1 LAAAIFAAVSSAN
14 RAQGGS
20 VRQPVASDIDAPRT
34 AVGPLAGL
42 RVLDVASFI
51 AAPAAAVVM
60 ADFGADVIKVEPPD
74 GDPLRRMGDGAGMP
88 KCAVDYSWELDA
100 RNKRSIALDLKSAEG
115 RAVLDRLIAGAD
127 VLITNFPFPVRARLR
142 LRYDDV
148 APLNPRLIYA
158 SLSGYGEAGPEAN
171 QPGYDVSAYFGRSAI
186 VDAMRVADGP
196 PSLTLPAQ
204 GDHPTAMT
212 LFGGIM
218 LALYSRERTGR
229 GGQVAT
235 NLIHNGVWSNGIFA
249 QAALLGA
256 FPEPRRGRQFAKN
269 ALANAYRARDGR
281 WLSLVIVR
289 EERLWAG
296 FCRAMELTHL
306 IDDPRFATRADRAR
320 HVPELMAILDAQ
332 FATRDLA
339 EWRARLT
346 AADITFGA
354 LPGLRDLPDDPQL
367 AANGTFVATD
377 DPALP
382 RTIANPLALAGAPH
396 MPPRRAPTLG
406 QHSDDILREL
416 GYADVDIRR
425 LRGGGA
431 VV

>member
-1 LAAAIFAAVSSAN
+1 MLPAPRSSLPRREPGRGGDVSQPVVTDVDASRAAA
-14 RAQGGS
+14 
-20 VRQPVASDIDAPRT
+20 
-34 AVGPLAGL
+34 GPLAGL

-88 KCAVDYSWELDA
+88 KCAVDYSWELDS
-100 RNKRSIALDLKSAEG
+100 RNKRSIALDLKSAPG
-115 RAVLDRLIAGAD
+115 HAVLDRLITRAD

-148 APLNPRLIYA
+148 APLNARLIYA
-158 SLSGYGEAGPEAN
+158 SLSGYGETGPEAN
-171 QPGYDVSAYFGRSAI
+171 QPGYDVTAYFGRSAI

-218 LALYSRERTGR
+218 LALYTRERTGR
-229 GGQVAT
+229 GGEVAT

-289 EERLWAG
+289 EERLWSG
-296 FCRAMELTHL
+296 LCRAMELPHL
-306 IDDPRFATRADRAR
+306 VDDPRFVTRSARAK

-339 EWRARLT
+339 DWRTRLA

-367 AANGTFVATD
+367 AVNGAFVPTG

-382 RTIANPLALAGAPH
+382 RTIANPLNLTGSPH
-396 MPPRRAPTLG
+396 VPPRRAPTLG
-406 QHSDDILREL
+406 QHSDEILREA
-416 GYADVDIRR
+416 GYADAEVAR
-425 LRGGGA
+425 LRAAGT

>member
-1 LAAAIFAAVSSAN
+1 MADIATCEAAL
-14 RAQGGS
+14 
-20 VRQPVASDIDAPRT
+20 
-34 AVGPLAGL
+34 PLAGV

-51 AAPAAAVVM
+51 AGPAAATVM

-88 KCAVDYSWELDA
+88 KCGVDYSWALDN
-100 RNKRSIALDLKSAEG
+100 RGKRAIALDLKSDAG
-115 RAVLDRLIAGAD
+115 RAVLDRLIAHAD
-127 VLITNFPFPVRARLR
+127 VLITNYPFPVRARLR

-148 APLNPRLIYA
+148 APINPRLIYA
-158 SLSGYGEAGPEAN
+158 SLSGYGETGPEAD
-171 QPGYDVSAYFGRSAI
+171 QPGFDITTYFGRSGI

-212 LFGGIM
+212 LFGAIM
-218 LALYSRERTGR
+218 LALYTRQSTGR

-235 NLIHNGVWSNGIFA
+235 NLLHNGIWSNGIFA

-296 FCRAMELTHL
+296 FCRAMDLPQLT
-306 IDDPRFATRADRAR
+306 DDPRFASRAARAER
-320 HVPELMAILDAQ
+320 VPELMAILDAQ

-339 EWRARLT
+339 DWRVRL
-346 AADITFGA
+346 AAAGITFGV

-367 AANGTFVATD
+367 VANGTFVATGD
-377 DPALP
+377 TDVP
-382 RTIANPLALAGAPH
+382 RTIASPFSMAGMSQA
-396 MPPRRAPTLG
+396 PPRRAPDLG
-406 QHSDDILREL
+406 AHTDEILRET
-416 GYADVDIRR
+416 GHDADAIAT
-425 LRGGGA
+425 LRASGA

>member
-1 LAAAIFAAVSSAN
+1 
-14 RAQGGS
+14 
-20 VRQPVASDIDAPRT
+20 VAGIGTSN
-34 AVGPLAGL
+34 VGTLPLAGV

-51 AAPAAAVVM
+51 AGPAAAVVM

-74 GDPLRRMGDGAGMP
+74 GDPLRRMNMGAGMP
-88 KCAVDYSWELDA
+88 KCPVDYSWELDG
-100 RNKRSIALDLKSAEG
+100 RNKRSIALDLKHPDG
-115 RAVLDRLIAGAD
+115 RAVLDRLIARAD
-127 VLITNFPFPVRARLR
+127 VLITNYPFPVRARLR

-148 APLNPRLIYA
+148 APLNPRLVYA
-158 SLSGYGEAGPEAN
+158 SLSGHGEAGPEADH
-171 QPGYDVSAYFGRSAI
+171 PGYDVTAYFGRSGI

-218 LALYSRERTGR
+218 LALFARERTGR

-235 NLIHNGVWSNGIFA
+235 NLLHNGIWSNGIFA

-256 FPEPRRGRQFAKN
+256 FPEPRRGRQYAKN
-269 ALANAYRARDGR
+269 ALANVYRARDGR

-296 FCRAMELTHL
+296 FCAAMDLRHVAL
-306 IDDPRFATRADRAR
+306 DPRFATREARAA
-320 HVPELMAILDAQ
+320 HVPELMAVLDAQ

-339 EWRARLT
+339 DWRTRL
-346 AADITFGA
+346 AAAGVTFGT

-367 AANGTFVATD
+367 AANGTFVATGD
-377 DPALP
+377 ADVP
-382 RTIANPLALAGAPH
+382 RTIANPLSLTGAPH
-396 MPPRRAPTLG
+396 VRPRRAPALG
-406 QHSDDILREL
+406 AHTDEILRE
-416 GYADVDIRR
+416 ADHADADIAS
-425 LRGGGA
+425 LRSSGA
-431 VV
+431 VA

>member
-1 LAAAIFAAVSSAN
+1 MSETAPTAAGASAP
-14 RAQGGS
+14 A
-20 VRQPVASDIDAPRT
+20 T
-34 AVGPLAGL
+34 LPLAGL

-51 AAPAAAVVM
+51 AAPAATVVM

-74 GDPLRRMGDGAGMP
+74 GDPLRRMRDGAGMP
-88 KCAVDYSWELDA
+88 KCAIDYSWELDG
-100 RNKRSIALDLKSAEG
+100 RNKRSIALDLKSASG
-115 RAVLDRLIAGAD
+115 RAVLDRLIACAD
-127 VLITNFPFPVRARLR
+127 VLVTNYPLPARARLR
-142 LRYDDV
+142 LRYADV
-148 APLNPRLIYA
+148 APLNARLIYA
-158 SLSGYGEAGPEAN
+158 SLSGYGETGPEAN

-218 LALYSRERTGR
+218 LALYARERTGH
-229 GGQVAT
+229 GGEVAT
-235 NLIHNGVWSNGIFA
+235 NLIHNGIWANGIFA

-269 ALANAYRARDGR
+269 ALANVYRARDGR

-296 FCRAMELTHL
+296 FCRAMELPHL
-306 IDDPRFATRADRAR
+306 VDDVRFASRADRAR
-320 HVPELMAILDAQ
+320 HVPELMGLLDSQ
-332 FATRDLA
+332 FATRDLDD
-339 EWRARLT
+339 WRVRLA

-354 LPGLRDLPDDPQL
+354 LPGLRDLPHDPQL
-367 AANGTFVATD
+367 EANGTFVATD

-382 RTIANPLALAGAPH
+382 RTIANPLKLAGAPQV
-396 MPPRRAPTLG
+396 PPRRAPSLG
-406 QHSDDILREL
+406 QHSDAILREV
-416 GYADVDIRR
+416 GYADADIVT
-425 LRGGGA
+425 LRAAGA